1 MLLTNLSQDRVI
13 DKSADMVRPRVQL
26 VLVPEGG
33 VVRDMDALRLVP
45 VGKIMLLQP
54 RVAFELVYGRLDG
67 GILDE
72 TLHFG
77 LVKVGDADG
86 FCLSGGD

>member
-1 MLLTNLSQDRVI
+1 MLLTNLSQDWVI
-13 DKSADMVRPRVQL
+13 DKSADMARPRVQL

-33 VVRDMDALRLVP
+33 VVRDMNALRLVP
-45 VGKIMLLQP
+45 VGEITLLQP
-54 RVAFELVYGRLDG
+54 RVAFEVVYGRLDG

-77 LVKVGDADG
+77 LVKVGYADG